1 MKIKE
6 TWSSSNKMTREIPL
20 SKILYGTNVRSELD
34 EDIMELAKS
43 IEDHDILQPLV
54 VRPKGNKYEVI
65 CGHRR
70 FRALQLVGGDITVPC
85 IIRDDIS
92 DSDLLRVQ
100 LEENIQRKQMSA
112 IELVDAFEKMKKQ
125 SKRKLTNEQIAAM
138 LNKNLNWVANQYY
151 AVKNIEKVYGD
162 NGKDYVHKHK
172 IGAGKIIAD
181 LQKKRREAT
190 KVKKNGFS
198 VEHLGTTITIKCD
211 SKDMAAY
218 VLSELKKI

>member
-1 MKIKE
+1 
-6 TWSSSNKMTREIPL
+6 MTREIPL

-151 AVKNIEKVYGD
+151 AVKNIEKVYGE
-162 NGKDYVHKHK
+162 NGRDYVQRHRV
-172 IGAGKIIAD
+172 GAGKILST
-181 LQKKRREAT
+181 LQKQKREAT
-190 KVKKNGFS
+190 AVRKDGFV
-198 VEHLGTTITIKCD
+198 VEHIGKTVTVKCD
-211 SKDMAAY
+211 SSEIAEY
-218 VLSELKKI
+218 VVSELKKI

>member
-1 MKIKE
+1 
-6 TWSSSNKMTREIPL
+6 MTREIPL

-70 FRALQLVGGDITVPC
+70 FRALQLVGGDIAVPC

-112 IELVDAFEKMKKQ
+112 IELVDAFEKMKEQ

-138 LNKNLNWVANQYY
+138 LNKNLTWVSNQYY

-162 NGKDYVHKHK
+162 NGKDYVQKNK

-198 VEHLGTTITIKCD
+198 VEHIGKTVTVKCD
-211 SKDMAAY
+211 SSEIAAY

>member
-1 MKIKE
+1 
-6 TWSSSNKMTREIPL
+6 MTREIPL

-70 FRALQLVGGDITVPC
+70 FRALQLVGGDIAVPC

-112 IELVDAFEKMKKQ
+112 IELVDAFEKMKEQ

-138 LNKNLNWVANQYY
+138 LNKNLTWVSNQYY

-162 NGKDYVHKHK
+162 NGKDYVQKNK
-172 IGAGKIIAD
+172 IGAGKIRAD

-198 VEHLGTTITIKCD
+198 VEHIGKTVTVKCD
-211 SKDMAAY
+211 SSEIAAY

>member
-172 IGAGKIIAD
+172 IGAGKIISA
-181 LQKKRREAT
+181 LQKQKREAT
-190 KVKKNGFS
+190 AVRKDGFV
-198 VEHLGTTITIKCD
+198 VEHIGKTVTVKCD
-211 SKDMAAY
+211 SSEIAEY
-218 VLSELKKI
+218 VVSELKKI

>member
-1 MKIKE
+1 
-6 TWSSSNKMTREIPL
+6 MTREIPL

-112 IELVDAFEKMKKQ
+112 IEFVEAFEQMKKQ
-125 SKRKLTNEQIAAM
+125 SKVKLTNEAIAKK
-138 LNKNLNWVANQYY
+138 LNKNVTWVLNQYY
-151 AVKNIEKVYGD
+151 AVKNIEKVYGE
-162 NGKDYVHKHK
+162 NGRDYVQRHRV
-172 IGAGKIIAD
+172 GAGKILST
-181 LQKKRREAT
+181 LQKQKRKAT
-190 KVKKNGFS
+190 AIKKNGFI
-198 VEHLGTTITIKCD
+198 VEHIGKTVTVKCD
-211 SKDMAAY
+211 SSEIAEY
-218 VLSELKKI
+218 VVSELKKI

>member
-1 MKIKE
+1 MI
-6 TWSSSNKMTREIPL
+6 REIPI
-20 SKILYGTNVRSELD
+20 SRIDYGFNIRSESD
-34 EDIMELAKS
+34 KDIRELARS
-43 IEDHDILQPLV
+43 IERNDVLQPLV
-54 VRPKGNKYEVI
+54 VRKKSDRYEVI

-112 IELVDAFEKMKKQ
+112 IELVDAFEKMKEQ

-172 IGAGKIIAD
+172 IGAGKIISA
-181 LQKKRREAT
+181 LQKQKREAT
-190 KVKKNGFS
+190 AVRKDGFV
-198 VEHLGTTITIKCD
+198 VEHIGKTVTVKCD
-211 SKDMAAY
+211 SSEIAEY
-218 VLSELKKI
+218 VVSELKKI